1 MGEPVS
7 AQMKN
12 ILALEQKEI
21 KEVTDRTMIEVG
33 DEAVE
38 KLKATSPKRTKYKK
52 GNRPKGRYARGWRKK
67 NEGDGLVVYNATDW
81 QLTHL
86 LNNGHAIVNRYG
98 DTGDRTNGDNHIGE
112 VEDWAKIEF
121 PLRISRGLK

>member
-7 AQMKN
+7 AQMKI

-52 GNRPKGRYARGWRKK
+52 KQKLTNVGLQRMITLPYFGGMFKKGKK
-67 NEGDGLVVYNATDW
+67 ACKSYILCLQKRFAEGILSLA
-81 QLTHL
+81 
-86 LNNGHAIVNRYG
+86 
-98 DTGDRTNGDNHIGE
+98 
-112 VEDWAKIEF
+112 
-121 PLRISRGLK
+121 LK